1 MPRRRRITPRRAR
14 HTAAA
19 ATLASVLLLAGC
31 GTAAPGPS
39 PSSLAPSPSPSRTEA
54 APSATPTASA
64 APLPRTPETYVD
76 GLAAPWS
83 VAFVGESALV
93 SERDSG
99 RIVEITGEREVRE
112 VGRIE
117 GIQHGGE
124 GGLLGL
130 AVRGEELY
138 VYSTSGDGNRVE
150 KYALRGGPGTWSLG
164 SPTTIIDGL
173 PAANVH
179 NAGRIAFGPDGKLY
193 VPVGDAGDRPAAQ
206 DPDALNGKILR
217 LEPDGSTPDDNPTPG
232 SPVYSLGHRNVQ
244 GLAWDASGRM
254 FASEFG
260 QNTWDELNIIE
271 SGGNYGWPVV
281 EGDAG
286 REGYIDPVAQ
296 WQTHEA
302 SPSGIAIV
310 DDTVLIANLR
320 GRVLRAVSATDP
332 SRIVDHYSGEYGR
345 LRDVTLAPDGAV
357 WIVTNNTDG
366 RGDPRPGDDRI
377 LRVAPSRITAEA
389 TDGG

>member
-1 MPRRRRITPRRAR
+1 MLPRRE
-14 HTAAA
+14 AAA
-19 ATLASVLLLAGC
+19 VLAGSLLLSGC
-31 GTAAPGPS
+31 AAASPEPS
-39 PSSLAPSPSPSRTEA
+39 PSSQAPSPTSSAPSPS
-54 APSATPTASA
+54 ATLTASA

-76 GLAAPWS
+76 DLAAPWS
-83 VAFVGESALV
+83 VAFVGDSALV
-93 SERDSG
+93 SERDSA
-99 RIVEITGEREVRE
+99 RIVEIMGDGEVRD
-112 VGRIE
+112 VARIE
-117 GIQHGGE
+117 GVQHGGE

-130 AVRGEELY
+130 AVRDAELY
-138 VYSTSGDGNRVE
+138 VYSTSGNGNRVE
-150 KYALRGGPGTWSLG
+150 RYPLRGGPGSWGLG
-164 SPTTIIDGL
+164 SPTTVIDGL

-206 DPDALNGKILR
+206 DPDAFNGKILR
-217 LEPDGSTPDDNPTPG
+217 LEPDGSIPGDNPRPG

-244 GLAWDASGRM
+244 GLAWDASGRL

-271 SGGNYGWPVV
+271 PGGNYGWPVV

-286 REGYIDPVAQ
+286 REGFIDPVAQ

-310 DDTVLIANLR
+310 GDTVLIANLR
-320 GRVLRAVSATDP
+320 GRVLRAVSVTDP
-332 SRIVDHYSGEYGR
+332 SRIVDHYAGEYGR
-345 LRDVTLAPDGAV
+345 LRDVALAPDGAV

-377 LRVAPSRITAEA
+377 LRVSPAEVTAE
-389 TDGG
+389 G